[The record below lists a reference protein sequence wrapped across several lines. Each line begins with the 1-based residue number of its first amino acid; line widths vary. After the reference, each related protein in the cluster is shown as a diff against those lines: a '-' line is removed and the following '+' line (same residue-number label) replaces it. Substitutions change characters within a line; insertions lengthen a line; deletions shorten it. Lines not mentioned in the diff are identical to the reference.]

1 MNIILNLVNKRVGGS
16 VRIFEYFR
24 RRKANSIEQKVRSK
38 NIGKRYLMLISG
50 CLIVAF
56 AFNLFFLKY
65 DIVCFGVSGISI
77 VLNEFGV
84 NPSIFILSANI
95 FLMILAYFVLGFDNM
110 KNQLVG
116 ALSYPIFVEIT
127 SFITERIDL
136 GGTELV
142 VIAIMGGVF
151 AGIGYGLIYKSDFS
165 TGGTDVIIEI
175 ISKYGK
181 ISMGN
186 AGLIVNGI
194 IVIIGKIVFSWD
206 IVLYAI
212 LVSYLISIFTDKV
225 LLGISKSKVFY
236 IVTNKKNDDIVRDFL
251 ISLPEVG
258 ATVIDAEGGYSSDD
272 QTLLLAV
279 VPTREY
285 FIVKEGLKEIDK
297 DIFFLICDSYEVSN
311 NGDL

>member
-1 MNIILNLVNKRVGGS
+1 M
-16 VRIFEYFR
+16 RIFEYFR
-24 RRKANSIEQKVRSK
+24 RRKVNSIEQKVRSK

-165 TGGTDVIIEI
+165 TGG
-175 ISKYGK
+175 YRCYYR
-181 ISMGN
+181 N
-186 AGLIVNGI
+186 
-194 IVIIGKIVFSWD
+194 
-206 IVLYAI
+206 
-212 LVSYLISIFTDKV
+212 
-225 LLGISKSKVFY
+225 Y
-236 IVTNKKNDDIVRDFL
+236 I
-251 ISLPEVG
+251 
-258 ATVIDAEGGYSSDD
+258 
-272 QTLLLAV
+272 
-279 VPTREY
+279 
-285 FIVKEGLKEIDK
+285 
-297 DIFFLICDSYEVSN
+297 
-311 NGDL
+311 